1 MENLII
7 FNNKEIIFLF
17 FKAFSLI
24 FSFLYFLF
32 SLVAFQQTRAM
43 IKTVEVEK
51 SKILIFLSLFQL
63 FLSII
68 LFFGAFFL

>member
-1 MENLII
+1 MESLIL

-17 FKAFSLI
+17 FKVFLLI
-24 FSFLYFLF
+24 SSFLYFLF
-32 SLVAFQQTRAM
+32 FLVTFQQTKVI

-51 SKILIFLSLFQL
+51 SKILMFLSLFQL
-63 FLSII
+63 FLSIV

>member
-1 MENLII
+1 MESLIL

-17 FKAFSLI
+17 FKVFLLI
-24 FSFLYFLF
+24 SSFLYFLF
-32 SLVAFQQTRAM
+32 FLVTFQQTKVM

-51 SKILIFLSLFQL
+51 SKILMFLSLFQL
-63 FLSII
+63 FLSIV

>member
-1 MENLII
+1 MESLIL

-17 FKAFSLI
+17 FKVFLLI
-24 FSFLYFLF
+24 SSFLYFLF
-32 SLVAFQQTRAM
+32 FLVTFQQTKVI

-51 SKILIFLSLFQL
+51 SKILMFLSLFKL
-63 FLSII
+63 FLSIV